1 VILSRK
7 IIFILIPV
15 IAILDLFIFYQ
26 IWRLPKKVSAGPPK
40 EIKVAG
46 KVKVKYPQDFTIVMV
61 GDSMTEYLGNSDEIR
76 ANLKKYYPDKSVE
89 VLNYGF
95 GSTNILSLQERL
107 EKKTFFNREFRP
119 ILDIDFDLILIESF
133 GNNPLSQFP
142 LSEGLQKQNEALD
155 KIVESIKSGNPRAK
169 IAFVA
174 TIAPN
179 KWKYGEGTVTLNPEQ
194 KSQWVTERVAYI
206 KNHMEYAKTH
216 GIPLI
221 DVFDKSVDKNG
232 DGNLIYLNAA
242 DYIHPSPSGVVFI
255 SQIIAD
261 SIFQQK
267 IF

>member
-1 VILSRK
+1 
-7 IIFILIPV
+7 
-15 IAILDLFIFYQ
+15 
-26 IWRLPKKVSAGPPK
+26 
-40 EIKVAG
+40 
-46 KVKVKYPQDFTIVMV
+46 MV

-174 TIAPN
+174 TIAP
-179 KWKYGEGTVTLNPEQ
+179 
-194 KSQWVTERVAYI
+194 
-206 KNHMEYAKTH
+206 
-216 GIPLI
+216 
-221 DVFDKSVDKNG
+221 KNG